1 MSSTW
6 SHTAGPH
13 GAKVTVE
20 ERRRGGNVYLK
31 AYDPEIGGY
40 RKRSLKFSVR
50 DEDGKLIDEAKE
62 RAKAAAGELS
72 NRRLQGEQPW
82 KHTRLDDLF
91 KRFKRDV
98 FPDLDERYQNEL
110 ERAMTFWKNFLGSD
124 FRIDEDFTRRH
135 WKSARRERASGRR
148 NARGELIRKEIH
160 RTEVRARTVQK
171 TMRALRRICR
181 WGKDER
187 LPGGGFLLDHDP
199 TRGLEMPSEDNPR
212 RPVMSDERYATMLEK
227 AGEHEMAKGDEKV
240 RSYIREILTI
250 VGETGRRISAVLALR
265 WDDWRPDEGTY
276 GELRWRAEEDKIG
289 REWTTPV
296 TPAVRQALQTQ
307 RQRFPGVG
315 QAHVFPAPA
324 SDGPLR
330 KGVARKWFV
339 EVEGIAELD
348 HIDGLG
354 FHGLRRR
361 WASKRK
367 HMSAKDVAA
376 VGGWTNTQTLKELY
390 QFPDRETMEEVAM
403 GGRDLGAV
411 EGG

>member
-1 MSSTW
+1 MGDTW

-20 ERRRGGNVYLK
+20 ERKRGGNVYLK
-31 AYDPEIGGY
+31 AYDPELGGY
-40 RKRSLKFSVR
+40 RKKSLKFGVR
-50 DEDGKLIDEAKE
+50 DEDGKLVEEATE
-62 RAKAAAGELS
+62 RAKSAAGELS
-72 NRRLQGEQPW
+72 NRRLQGEEPW
-82 KHTRLDDLF
+82 NYTELGDLF
-91 KRFKRDV
+91 KAFRREV
-98 FPDLDERYQNEL
+98 FPDLNERYQGEL
-110 ERAMTFWKNFLGSD
+110 ERAMTFWTNFLGSD
-124 FRIDEDFTRRH
+124 FRIEEDFGLRQ
-135 WKSARRERASGRR
+135 WNAARRQRASGKR
-148 NARGELIRKEIH
+148 NARGELVRKEKH
-160 RTEVRARTVQK
+160 RTEVGPRTVQK
-171 TMRALRRICR
+171 TLRALRRICR
-181 WGKDER
+181 FGKDYR

-199 TRGLEMPSEDNPR
+199 TRGLEMPSEDNPN
-212 RPVMSDERYATMLEK
+212 RPVMSDKRYAAMLEA
-227 AGEHEMAKGDEKV
+227 AGKHRMKRGEKKT
-240 RSYIREILTI
+240 RSYIREILTL
-250 VGETGRRISAVLALR
+250 VGETGRRISAVLHLR

-276 GELRWRAEEDKIG
+276 GQLRWRAEEDKIG

-296 TPAVRQALQTQ
+296 TPAVRNALQTQ

-315 QAHVFPAPA
+315 EAWVFPAPT

-330 KGVARKWFV
+330 KGVARNWFV
-339 EVEGIAELD
+339 DVEGLAELD

-367 HMSAKDVAA
+367 HMSAQDVAA